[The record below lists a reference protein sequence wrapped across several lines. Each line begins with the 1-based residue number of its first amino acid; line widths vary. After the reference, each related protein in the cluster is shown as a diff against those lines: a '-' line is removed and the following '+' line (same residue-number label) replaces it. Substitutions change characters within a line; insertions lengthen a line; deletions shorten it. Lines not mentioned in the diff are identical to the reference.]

1 MSSIHTISEF
11 RVPTTL
17 GVTYERLLEGL
28 RNRTFGAAVRD
39 AVRTHTNGARRLYL
53 YEAAGGDESRLR
65 YHDCEPAVAALF
77 PMYDGY
83 YRRFD
88 PISDAYRATPR
99 AGDIVMQR
107 VRPSEIV
114 SAEFRRRFFD
124 DAGIIERV
132 SIIQRGP
139 SKWRAVNL
147 ARHRSDGYF
156 TDAELGNIIGLAG
169 LALPML
175 MLDRDALRQEPLLD
189 VSRLEARF
197 EMLCRDLPRREREV
211 CARAARGMSVEATAL
226 DLGIGKASVLTYR
239 RRAYARLNV
248 SSPIELC
255 SLVTH

>member
-1 MSSIHTISEF
+1 MSSIHAISDF
-11 RVPTTL
+11 RVPATF
-17 GVTYERLLEGL
+17 GATYERLLEGL
-28 RNRTFGAAVRD
+28 RNRAFGKAVRE
-39 AVRTHTNGARRLYL
+39 AVRTHTAGARRFYL
-53 YEAAGGDESRLR
+53 YEAMGEEVSRLR

-88 PISDAYRATPR
+88 PISEAYRAAPR
-99 AGDIVMQR
+99 AGDLVMQR
-107 VRPSEIV
+107 VRPSEIG

-132 SIIQRGP
+132 SILQRGATQ
-139 SKWRAVNL
+139 WRAINL
-147 ARHRSDGYF
+147 ARQRSDGYF

-175 MLDRDALRQEPLLD
+175 MLDRDGSQQDAYLD
-189 VSRLEARF
+189 LSQLEARF
-197 EMLCRDLPRREREV
+197 ATLFPELPQREREV

-226 DLGIGKASVLTYR
+226 DLRIGKASVLTYR
-239 RRAYARLNV
+239 RRAYYRLRV

-255 SLVTH
+255 SLVAH